1 MYEKKYLIDDEP
13 ASARD
18 IIKKAKALDDRYG
31 ADGFCTTSGAAQVLR
46 EHGHSVSENPDY
58 SA

>member
-1 MYEKKYLIDDEP
+1 MNEKKYLIDDEP

-18 IIKKAKALDDRYG
+18 IINKAKTLYDEYG
-31 ADGFCTTSGAAQVLR
+31 AGGFCTTSGAAQILR
-46 EHGHSVSENPDY
+46 QHGYCVSENPDY